1 MPPRWNYSTRKQKLE
16 RKRTR
21 DQAIRKQISQR
32 TSDKTRNK
40 PQQKEKTQIKE
51 KVKAILEKRIV
62 NLSLRTLTESE
73 TNLLRKG
80 LNFCPTPPPPSRE
93 QLNKDND
100 AFGRRLSLKEYHAP
114 DEIDDLSYE
123 RPAYKSSTLEKLNK
137 REQQI
142 NFKPSREPYI
152 NTYIE
157 TLKQDVNEILST
169 RQKDQRSNLT
179 KRERAALYRLS
190 KDKEI
195 VIKPADKG
203 GATVIMNSADYIEE
217 AMRQLNNQEYYKL
230 VDRDLTVEHEQHIIE
245 SISEH
250 VKNKEIDEDIG
261 ALLKPANSRTPLFYM
276 LPKIHKANNPGRPVV
291 SSVNS
296 HTEKISAYV
305 DEYLRPLAENLPSH
319 VRDTT
324 DFILRLKRL
333 GKLPKDCY
341 LVTLDVSS
349 LYTNI
354 DTDEGLKIVEEELN
368 KAGQTYPS
376 AKTLTNLLEKV
387 LKLNN
392 FTFNNEHFLQLKGTA
407 MGTRAAPNF
416 ANVFMGFFENKYVY
430 ETEWAKYVID
440 WLRFIDDI
448 FLVWIGDM
456 ETLLAFLEQLNNAN
470 LLIKFTHEISRHRG
484 ELSRHNC

>member
-276 LPKIHKANNPGRPVV
+276 LPKIHKANNPGRPVI

-296 HTEKISAYV
+296 HTENNFS
-305 DEYLRPLAENLPSH
+305 LRGRIRQTFGRKNSLPRTRH
-319 VRDTT
+319 N
-324 DFILRLKRL
+324 RLHFT
-333 GKLPKDCY
+333 P
-341 LVTLDVSS
+341 
-349 LYTNI
+349 
-354 DTDEGLKIVEEELN
+354 
-368 KAGQTYPS
+368 
-376 AKTLTNLLEKV
+376 EKV
-387 LKLNN
+387 GKITKGLLLSHSGRK
-392 FTFNNEHFLQLKGTA
+392 QL
-407 MGTRAAPNF
+407 
-416 ANVFMGFFENKYVY
+416 VH
-430 ETEWAKYVID
+430 
-440 WLRFIDDI
+440 
-448 FLVWIGDM
+448 
-456 ETLLAFLEQLNNAN
+456 Q
-470 LLIKFTHEISRHRG
+470 HRHRRRTQDCG
-484 ELSRHNC
+484 GRIEQSRTDIPIRQNTD